1 MTAEM
6 VPDPAAGDV
15 AVVIAAFRAERTIAA
30 ALASVM
36 RQRPEAAEIVVVDD
50 GSEDGTARAAAAA
63 CPAARIIRLAAN
75 RGVAAALNVGVAATR
90 APLVMF
96 LDADDLWAEG
106 AVAALTAPLV
116 EDAALDGVFGMT
128 LQFTDPAGVMAANEV
143 TAAANGL
150 PAHGALK
157 SAFAIRR
164 AALDRVGPFDEAFHR
179 ADFVEWL
186 ARARHTGLRTAR
198 VDTVV
203 HHRRLHAGN
212 LGRLH
217 TDEQRAQ
224 YADVMRAISARR
236 RGTA

>member
-90 APLVMF
+90 APLV
-96 LDADDLWAEG
+96 
-106 AVAALTAPLV
+106 

-128 LQFTDPAGVMAANEV
+128 LQFTDPAGAMAANEV